1 MVKSTS
7 CRVCEKVYNDTGSS
21 YEHRKNIFKRD
32 SDSNC
37 IQTRFAKFNYNLPHE
52 NGKSDSICKK
62 CYTSLVTLER
72 ADSILVQLQ
81 VRAELGVGADE
92 ATLEN
97 SVEIPTNN
105 VSHFSLS
112 LQYFR
117 LS

>member
-1 MVKSTS
+1 M
-7 CRVCEKVYNDTGSS
+7 
-21 YEHRKNIFKRD
+21 
-32 SDSNC
+32 
-37 IQTRFAKFNYNLPHE
+37 
-52 NGKSDSICKK
+52 
-62 CYTSLVTLER
+62 VTLER